1 MPSAQ
6 KRTHHPLIDI
16 DIRRLLVLKQG
27 PFLIMLLFKPPS
39 YIHLFLLPD
48 ARETQPVGSQALLGL
63 GLGSCG
69 GDRFIRGTPT
79 SPQSSSA
86 ASRTP
91 SPADSVSLR
100 SGCAPAA
107 VRRRPRCG
115 LSAETPGRGRGARG
129 LRCAWV
135 RPRSS
140 LEGLT
145 GDCRETGA
153 HLTKSSCQDQGS
165 PAKKK

>member
-27 PFLIMLLFKPPS
+27 PLLIMLLFKPPS

-69 GDRFIRGTPT
+69 GDRFIRGTLT

-100 SGCAPAA
+100 SGCSPAA
-107 VRRRPRCG
+107 VRLRSGCGPAAASLRSLRRDTR
-115 LSAETPGRGRGARG
+115 AGARSAGPALRLGPPPVQSGGSDRG
-129 LRCAWV
+129 LQGDGG
-135 RPRSS
+135 SS
-140 LEGLT
+140 
-145 GDCRETGA
+145 
-153 HLTKSSCQDQGS
+153 H
-165 PAKKK
+165 